1 MKGQNILYKEGWNL
15 KTGQKESLIFS
26 LRRAIHERRF
36 MPAASKYLN
45 NKFKIFNIHFV
56 HFLFSFRIDGKRF
69 RYFTHKYNAV
79 ETERTVEIP
88 WVLSLM
94 DFRENILEVGN
105 VLSHYV
111 KFPHTVVD
119 KYEKSPGIVNEDAE
133 NFVTDAKYDC
143 IVSISTL
150 EHIGYDEEVKDSSKI
165 LRTITNLKGM
175 IKEGGKMIITV
186 PLVYNPY
193 IDDMIK
199 SNSQNFSKVVFLER
213 ISNWNL
219 WKQCTIDKAM
229 KLKYGSKYP
238 FANSVAFLIFEN
250 LNSATF

>member
-1 MKGQNILYKEGWNL
+1 MTYKEGWNITTS
-15 KTGQKESLIFS
+15 KNESLMLR
-26 LRRAIHERRF
+26 LRRAVQEKHFISSSF
-36 MPAASKYLN
+36 SYANSKTKTL
-45 NKFKIFNIHFV
+45 IIRFV
-56 HFLFSFRIDGKRF
+56 HSLFPFRIDGKRF
-69 RYFTHKYNAV
+69 RYFTNKYNAV

-88 WVLSLM
+88 WVLSLI

-105 VLSHYV
+105 VLSHYI

-119 KYEKSPGIVNEDAE
+119 KYEKTPGIINEDAE
-133 NFVTDAKYDC
+133 NFVTDTKYDC

-165 LRTITNLKGM
+165 LRTITNLKSM

-186 PLVYNPY
+186 PLVYNPV

-199 SNSQNFSKVVFLER
+199 NNSQNFSKVVFMER

-219 WKQCTIDKAM
+219 WKQCTIDEAM

-238 FANSVAFLIFEN
+238 FANSVAFLIYMER
-250 LNSATF
+250 